1 MWLYALFGLLWRKGT
16 ILYLLGQGLPV
27 AYFLFAYTDQP
38 FPGTPTPGRLNFLSF
53 LIAAFVGQDLG
64 FGLRELQHTLI
75 SWTLPK
81 LRMRLFFSLLLAGI
95 VTAMTVTW
103 AYKSLGGPGP
113 TLAILASVLLWFS
126 MGVTVG
132 RSSIPKFW
140 SLRICNDQVSTLTL
154 LLLVVAGISIN
165 HIVDF
170 YGAQALLCVFVA
182 MLGASF
188 FLHRNLSVNAARRNS
203 QISITELTA
212 WKGISRRKW
221 QHRHPITGLFNWI
234 RAGVYEN
241 LGLVRGG
248 WPVIAVG
255 MSCIAALIV
264 VGVAYY
270 KGYSTGSH
278 ELGMQFI
285 YTAIFD
291 ASSVRNLP
299 VLISIFPAMFVA
311 FHVVIGSFYLKGNL
325 NYPLARHQF
334 ARLAY
339 WGSLVQN
346 AVFCGI
352 LLLTFHLSGSLAWFY
367 TGYVT
372 PFKFVPDFALPLI
385 LMFVFS
391 PFLSWMCLR
400 YGQSSTSNVA
410 VLLLYIVVVGLLG
423 MLWLEEGSGISD
435 LYEVIGGI
443 AMILLS
449 QGLFRYKVER
459 YFRTADLV

>member
-16 ILYLLGQGLPV
+16 ILYL
-27 AYFLFAYTDQP
+27 FLFAYTDQP
-38 FPGTPTPGRLNFLSF
+38 FPGTPTPGSLNFLSF

-113 TLAILASVLLWFS
+113 TLAILASVLLWYS

-132 RSSIPKFW
+132 RGSISKFW

-154 LLLVVAGISIN
+154 FLLVVAGISIN

-170 YGAQALLCVFVA
+170 YSAQALLCVFVT

-212 WKGISRRKW
+212 WKGVSRRKW

-264 VGVAYY
+264 IGMAYY

-278 ELGMQFI
+278 ELGIQFI

>member
-1 MWLYALFGLLWRKGT
+1 MWLYALFGLLFRKGT
-16 ILYLLGQGLPV
+16 ILYLFGQGLPI

-53 LIAAFVGQDLG
+53 LIAAFIGQDLG

-81 LRMRLFFSLLLAGI
+81 LRRRLFISLLLAGI

-113 TLAILASVLLWFS
+113 SLAILASVLLWYS

-132 RSSIPKFW
+132 RGSIPKFW

-154 LLLVVAGISIN
+154 FLLVVAGISIN

-170 YGAQALLCVFVA
+170 CGTHALLCVFVA
-182 MLGASF
+182 MLGVSF

-212 WKGISRRKW
+212 WKGASRRKW
-221 QHRHPITGLFNWI
+221 QQRRPITGLFNWI
-234 RAGVYEN
+234 RAGAYEN
-241 LGLVRGG
+241 HGFVRGG

-264 VGVAYY
+264 TGMAYY

-278 ELGMQFI
+278 EMGIQYI

-291 ASSVRNLP
+291 ASSVRNIP

-311 FHVVIGSFYLKGNL
+311 FHAVIGSCHLKGNL
-325 NYPLARHQF
+325 HYPLARHQL

-339 WGSLVQN
+339 WGSLVHN
-346 AVFCGI
+346 AVFCGM
-352 LLLTFHLSGSLAWFY
+352 LLLTFHLSGSLAWFN
-367 TGYVT
+367 TGGVA
-372 PFKFVPDFALPLI
+372 PLKFVPDSALPLI
-385 LMFVFS
+385 LMFAFS

-400 YGQSSTSNVA
+400 YGQSSPSNV
-410 VLLLYIVVVGLLG
+410 VILLLYTFVVGWLG
-423 MLWLEEGSGISD
+423 VLWLEEGSGISD
-435 LYEVIGGI
+435 LYGIIGGI
-443 AMILLS
+443 ALILLS
-449 QGLFRYKVER
+449 QFLFRYKIEE
-459 YFRTADLV
+459 YYKTGDLV